1 MPEKPA
7 NGSIYKTIV
16 ITLLSCAIVSIIGLG
31 TFLLKA
37 DREAIKQD
45 TAQARILS
53 IANDKQIGLLEQRL
67 TQQEIALQQ
76 GLAELR
82 RGQDELLKELRAQRR

>member
-1 MPEKPA
+1 MLKPT
-7 NGSIYKTIV
+7 NGSIYRTIV
-16 ITLLSCAIVSIIGLG
+16 VTLLSSVIVTVVGLG

-45 TAQARILS
+45 TAQAKILS

-67 TQQEIALQQ
+67 TQQEIALHQ
-76 GLAELR
+76 GLAELKK
-82 RGQDELLKELRAQRR
+82 GQEDLLKELRMQRR